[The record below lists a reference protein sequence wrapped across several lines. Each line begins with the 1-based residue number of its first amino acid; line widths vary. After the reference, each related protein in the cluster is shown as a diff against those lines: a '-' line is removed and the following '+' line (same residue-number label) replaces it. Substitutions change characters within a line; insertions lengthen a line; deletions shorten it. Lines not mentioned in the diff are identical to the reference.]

1 MEMLLQ
7 KLHQKFSKNINFLLK
22 QILKM
27 TVQNNKIMQTFCNI
41 KLKIGDFFLIG
52 SAIEIYIFLK
62 NKKNFD
68 TFAKYYEKP
77 QIAI

>member
-1 MEMLLQ
+1 
-7 KLHQKFSKNINFLLK
+7 
-22 QILKM
+22 M